1 MGRIYTSLGTM
12 SGTSFDGIDLSI
24 IETDGKNHLVLK
36 KDLYCPYSYQIK
48 SQLKKFKKK
57 LSSKNY
63 KDMLKSKSFL
73 ELSRVIT
80 LLHAKAATKLIK
92 IYKKKIDVVGF
103 HGVTVLHDPKK
114 KITIQLGDPSLL
126 RQLLQTSVIFNFR
139 QNDLNNGGQGA
150 PLIPIY
156 HKAISAKIKEKKPCL
171 FINIGGISNFTYIN
185 NRKMFA
191 TDIGPGNCLLDEWM
205 LLNSGKDFDKDG
217 KTSAKGTINFNLI
230 ANFLDRFDYFHKKN
244 TSYDTGDFNISE
256 LRGLS
261 LEDGAATLSYLSA
274 ILIADT
280 IKKYNNIDNVYF
292 GGGGRKNLF
301 IMKVI
306 KKNTNVNI
314 INLDKKK
321 INGDF
326 VESQAF
332 AYLAVRS
339 LLKLPISF
347 KETTGV
353 KKNVSGGEIYKN

>member
-1 MGRIYTSLGTM
+1 MGRVYTSLGTM

-103 HGVTVLHDPKK
+103 HGVTVLHDSKK
-114 KITIQLGDPSLL
+114 KITTQLGDPSLL

-205 LLNSGKDFDKDG
+205 LLNSGKDFDRDG

-230 ANFLDRFDYFHKKN
+230 ANFLDRFDYFH
-244 TSYDTGDFNISE
+244 
-256 LRGLS
+256 
-261 LEDGAATLSYLSA
+261 
-274 ILIADT
+274 
-280 IKKYNNIDNVYF
+280 
-292 GGGGRKNLF
+292 
-301 IMKVI
+301 

-339 LLKLPISF
+339 LLKFPISF
-347 KETTGV
+347 KQTTGV